1 MFSLYYFF
9 SMKKLIFFWFFVVS
23 LSFAASAQ
31 EGLHHLV
38 LFKLKPG
45 IRKED
50 LRVMQ
55 AVELLKELKNKI
67 PAIIDMRAGENISG
81 RPVAVDFGL
90 MVMVANEKSLQNYLD
105 HPAHKAVTDAWKE
118 IADWTIADFW
128 SSSGKVYE

>member
-1 MFSLYYFF
+1 
-9 SMKKLIFFWFFVVS
+9 MKKLIICCFLAVV
-23 LSFAASAQ
+23 LGFTASAQ

-45 IRKED
+45 ISKSDQRFEE
-50 LRVMQ
+50 
-55 AVELLKELKNKI
+55 AVSLLKEMQKEI

-81 RPVAVDFGL
+81 RPIAVDFGL
-90 MVMVANEKSLQNYLD
+90 MVMVANEKSLQTYLE
-105 HPAHKAVTDAWKE
+105 HPAHKAVVAAWKE